1 MSNRVYTAH
10 QHPRDEDVRT
20 VLIEDRW
27 RWGAFLFPQL
37 WALWNRHWLAALWLI
52 ACAGGLAALAGFG
65 HEAIAAVL
73 ELALRFAVGFEGGA
87 LARLDRRW
95 RGWEEVGAVAA
106 DDDEEA
112 ELRWFGRLA

>member
-1 MSNRVYTAH
+1 MSNRIYTAH

-27 RWGAFLFPQL
+27 RWGAFLVPPL

-52 ACAGGLAALAGFG
+52 AAAAGIAALGGQGLAPLAMALDL
-65 HEAIAAVL
+65 AV
-73 ELALRFAVGFEGGA
+73 RFAVGFEGGM
-87 LARLDRRW
+87 LARLDRRL

-106 DDDEEA
+106 ESAEEA
-112 ELRWFGRLA
+112 ELRWFGQIA